1 MKAAT
6 REWVQKAESDFQVAK
21 VLSRKRK
28 LAFHDEVCFH
38 CQQSAEKYL
47 KARMQEAGLRVPKT
61 HDLEVLLDSL
71 LPLEPMW
78 SALRPAADFLTD
90 YAVEFRYPGNEA
102 SGANAKA
109 ALTKATV
116 IRKEARASLGL

>member
-28 LAFHDEVCFH
+28 LDFHDEVCFH

-61 HDLEVLLDSL
+61 HDLEVLLD
-71 LPLEPMW
+71 
-78 SALRPAADFLTD
+78 
-90 YAVEFRYPGNEA
+90 
-102 SGANAKA
+102 
-109 ALTKATV
+109 
-116 IRKEARASLGL
+116 